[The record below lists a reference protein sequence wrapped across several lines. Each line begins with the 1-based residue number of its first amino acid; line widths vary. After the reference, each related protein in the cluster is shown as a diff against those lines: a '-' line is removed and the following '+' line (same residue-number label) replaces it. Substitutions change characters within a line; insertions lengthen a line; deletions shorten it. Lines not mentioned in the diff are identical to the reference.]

1 MTMATGQRILHYE
14 IVEKLG
20 EGGMGIVYKAKDTK
34 LDRWVALKF
43 LPHHLTAND
52 TERGRFLQEAKA
64 AATLNHPNICTIHD
78 INETAGEPFIVME
91 YVDGVTMKQK
101 SMETALQVGDAVGYA
116 IQIGDAL
123 QEAHAKGIVHRDVK
137 SENIMIN
144 SKNQVKVMDFGL
156 AKLRG
161 SVKLTKSSSTTGTLA
176 YMAPEQIQG
185 QDIDARA
192 DIFSFGVVLYEMLAG
207 QTPFRG
213 EHEAAMMYSI
223 LNEEP
228 QPIQKFRQDIP
239 SEFLHVLYRALEK
252 DPEERY
258 QSIKDMTIDL
268 RRMKKE
274 STRVVRSSVFA
285 TAAASSPGAGVTRPD
300 PGWYGRINKKA
311 AIVGA
316 GILVVVA
323 LAFVFRHVLFGG
335 LSSKNEKKMIVVLPF
350 ENLGPDDKD
359 YFVDGMTDEVTSR
372 LSGLSGIGVI
382 ARSSAS
388 LYKQTSKNF
397 KQIGEELGV
406 NYILQGTVRWET
418 IQGETHVRVN
428 PSLIKV
434 EDGTQTWSQSMES
447 VLSSAFKLQSDIA
460 SQVASALDV
469 ALLKS
474 ERQTLETTLTNNAEA
489 YDYYLKAVQ
498 YTELSNSF
506 DYMGIGIQLLERAID
521 LDPSFAAAYAKLSY
535 VQSNIYWF
543 YYDRS
548 ETRVERSRVA
558 AEKAV
563 QLAPQLSEARAAM
576 GWYYY
581 HGKLDYAN
589 ALEQFSLALK
599 YRPSNSDVHYGI
611 ASVLRREGKMRESV
625 ESFKR
630 SIAGNPRVGE
640 IVRQLGETL
649 MLTRD
654 YEEAD
659 MYYSK
664 AILLSPDNIDVYYEK
679 AKNLLLWK
687 SDIPGARSVVEDG
700 KRLGKV
706 GGETDYPNYMTF
718 VIESA
723 EGNFRAAEEALRLM
737 SASGGLS
744 DQFQFYPTYLLRAQL
759 ESLRG
764 NEKRAIAWYDSAR
777 VYLEHRLKINPTDE
791 RAVSA
796 LGIAL
801 AGLGQKEEAV
811 RTGLRGVELLPV
823 EREAWRGAFRLY
835 DLARIYAMTGGEEK
849 AMDALERLLSI
860 PSETSTTWLKAD
872 PTWRALRG
880 HKRFQKLVGENSQTK

>member
-1 MTMATGQRILHYE
+1 MIGQSVLHYK
-14 IVEKLG
+14 ILDKLG
-20 EGGMGIVYKAKDTK
+20 EGGMGVVYKAHDTK
-34 LDRWVALKF
+34 LDREVALKF
-43 LPHHLTAND
+43 LPHYVASSD
-52 TERGRFLQEAKA
+52 TERARFLQEAKA
-64 AATLNHPNICTIHD
+64 AANLNHPNVCVIYD
-78 INETAGEPFIVME
+78 IQEADGQQFIVME
-91 YVDGVTMKQK
+91 YVDGMTVKQK
-101 SMETALQVGDAVGYA
+101 FSASTLKIDEAIGYA
-116 IQIGDAL
+116 IQIGEAL

-144 SKNQVKVMDFGL
+144 SKNQIKVMDFGL

-185 QDIDARA
+185 QEIDARA
-192 DIFSFGVVLYEMLAG
+192 DIFSFGVVLYEMLTG
-207 QTPFRG
+207 NTPFRG

-228 QPIQKFRQDIP
+228 QPIQKFREDIS
-239 SEFLHVLYRALEK
+239 SELLHILNRALEK

-258 QSIKDMTIDL
+258 QTVKDMTIDI

-274 STRVVRSSVFA
+274 STRVVRMQDFEA
-285 TAAASSPGAGVTRPD
+285 AGVPSNTKSKSVEIAM
-300 PGWYGRINKKA
+300 PGWFTKKA
-311 AIVGA
+311 VTVAA
-316 GILVVVA
+316 LFLTTLV
-323 LAFVFRHVLFGG
+323 LAFFFRNSFLPNTPAK
-335 LSSKNEKKMIVVLPF
+335 SDKKTLVVLPF
-350 ENLGPDDKD
+350 ENLGPNDKD

-372 LSGLSGIGVI
+372 LSGISGLGVI
-382 ARSSAS
+382 ARSSAMQ
-388 LYKQTSKNF
+388 YKGTSKTF

-418 IQGETHVRVN
+418 INGETHVRVS
-428 PSLIKV
+428 PSVIKV
-434 EDGTQTWSQSMES
+434 EDGTQAWSQSMES

-460 SQVASALDV
+460 SKVASAMDV

-474 ERQTLETTLTNNAEA
+474 EKQTLETSLTNNPEA

-498 YTELSNSF
+498 YTELSNSAE
-506 DYMGIGIQLLERAID
+506 YMEIGIQLLERAIK

-548 ETRVERSRVA
+548 ESRVEKSRMA

-563 QLAPQLSEARAAM
+563 ELAPQLSETRAAL

-581 HGKLDYAN
+581 HGKLDYTN
-589 ALEQFSLALK
+589 ALEQFNLALK
-599 YRPSNSDVHYGI
+599 YRPSNSDVYYGI
-611 ASVLRREGKMRESV
+611 ASVFRRQGKMRESV

-649 MLTRD
+649 MLARD

-659 MYYSK
+659 SYYSK
-664 AILLSPDNIDVYYEK
+664 AILLAPDNIDVYYEK

-687 SDIPGARSVVEDG
+687 ADIQGARLVNEDG

-706 GGETDYPNYMTF
+706 GGESDYLNYSTF
-718 VIESA
+718 IVELA
-723 EGNFRAAEEALRLM
+723 QGNFNAAEEALKPM
-737 SASGGLS
+737 SSSGGLS
-744 DQFQFYPTYLLRAQL
+744 DQFQFYPTPLLRAQL

-764 NEKRAIAWYDSAR
+764 NEKIAAAWYDSAKIHI
-777 VYLEHRLKINPTDE
+777 ENRLKTNPNDE
-791 RAVSA
+791 RAVGA

-801 AGLGQKEEAV
+801 AGLGQKEAAI
-811 RTGLRGVELLPV
+811 RYGLRGLELLPV
-823 EREAWRGAFRLY
+823 EKEAWRGAFRLY
-835 DLARIYAMTGGEEK
+835 DLARIYAMTDEQDK
-849 AMDALERLLSI
+849 AIDALERLLSI
-860 PSETSTTWLKAD
+860 PSETSTIWLKTD
-872 PTWRALRG
+872 PTWNALRG
-880 HKRFQKLVGENSQTK
+880 NKRFQKLTNRSL

>member
-1 MTMATGQRILHYE
+1 MIGQSISNYKILD
-14 IVEKLG
+14 KLG
-20 EGGMGIVYKAKDTK
+20 EGGMGVVYKAHDTK
-34 LDRWVALKF
+34 LDREVALKF
-43 LPHHLTAND
+43 LPHYVASSD
-52 TERGRFLQEAKA
+52 TERARFLQEAKA
-64 AATLNHPNICTIHD
+64 AANLNHPNVCVIYD
-78 INETAGEPFIVME
+78 IQEADGQQFIVME
-91 YVDGVTMKQK
+91 YVDGMTVKQK
-101 SMETALQVGDAVGYA
+101 FSTSPLKIDDAIGYA
-116 IQIGDAL
+116 IQIGEAL

-144 SKNQVKVMDFGL
+144 SKNQIKVMDFGL

-185 QDIDARA
+185 QEIDARA
-192 DIFSFGVVLYEMLAG
+192 DIFSFGVVLYEMLTG
-207 QTPFRG
+207 NTPFRG

-228 QPIQKFRQDIP
+228 QPIQKFREDIS
-239 SEFLHVLYRALEK
+239 SEMLHILHRALEK
-252 DPEERY
+252 NPEERY
-258 QSIKDMTIDL
+258 QTVKDMTIDI

-274 STRVVRSSVFA
+274 STRVVRTQDFEAATSSTSKTKSKSVEIA
-285 TAAASSPGAGVTRPD
+285 L
-300 PGWYGRINKKA
+300 PGWFTKK
-311 AIVGA
+311 
-316 GILVVVA
+316 VVA
-323 LAFVFRHVLFGG
+323 WAGLFLALALVILFRNSILPN
-335 LSSKNEKKMIVVLPF
+335 SSAKSDKKTIVVLPF
-350 ENLGPDDKD
+350 ENLGPNDKD

-372 LSGLSGIGVI
+372 LSGLSGLGVI
-382 ARSSAS
+382 ARSSAMQ
-388 LYKQTSKNF
+388 YKGTTKNF
-397 KQIGEELGV
+397 KQIGEELSV

-418 IQGETHVRVN
+418 INGETHVRVS
-428 PSLIKV
+428 PSVIKV
-434 EDGTQTWSQSMES
+434 EDGTQAWSQSMES

-460 SQVASALDV
+460 SKVASAMDI

-474 ERQTLETTLTNNAEA
+474 EKQTLETALTDNAEA

-498 YTELSNSF
+498 YAERSNSAN
-506 DYMGIGIQLLERAID
+506 DMEIGIQLLDRAIQ

-535 VQSNIYWF
+535 VQSNVYWF

-548 ETRVERSRVA
+548 ESRVEKSRIA

-599 YRPSNSDVHYGI
+599 YSPSNSDVHYGI
-611 ASVLRREGKMRESV
+611 AAVLRRQGNMRESA
-625 ESFKR
+625 ESYKR
-630 SIAGNPRVGE
+630 SIAGNPRMAE

-649 MLTRD
+649 TLVRD

-659 MYYSK
+659 MYFNK
-664 AILLSPDNIDVYYEK
+664 ALLLSPDNIDVYYEK

-687 SDIPGARSVVEDG
+687 SDIQGAHRIIEDG

-706 GGETDYPNYMTF
+706 GGETDYLNYITF

-723 EGNFRAAEEALRLM
+723 QSNFDAAEQTLKQM
-737 SASGGLS
+737 PSSGGLS
-744 DQFQFYPTYLLRAQL
+744 DQFQFYPTSLLRAQL

-764 NEKRAIAWYDSAR
+764 NEKNAAAWYDSAR
-777 VYLEHRLKINPTDE
+777 NHLEQKLKINPSDE
-791 RAVSA
+791 RAVSS

-801 AGLGQKEEAV
+801 AGLGQKDAAI
-811 RTGLRGVELLPV
+811 RAGLRGVELLPI

-835 DLARIYAMTGGEEK
+835 DLARIYAMTGEQDK
-849 AMDALERLLSI
+849 AVDALERLLSI
-860 PSETSTTWLKAD
+860 PSETSAVWLKAD
-872 PTWRALRG
+872 PTWKALREN
-880 HKRFQKLVGENSQTK
+880 KRFQTLINRSL

>member
-1 MTMATGQRILHYE
+1 
-14 IVEKLG
+14 
-20 EGGMGIVYKAKDTK
+20 MGVVYKAQDTK
-34 LDRWVALKF
+34 LDRVVALKF
-43 LPHHLTAND
+43 LPQYVASSD
-52 TERGRFLQEAKA
+52 TERARFLQEAKA
-64 AATLNHPNICTIHD
+64 AANLNHPNVCVIYD
-78 INETAGEPFIVME
+78 IQEADGQQFIVME
-91 YVDGVTMKQK
+91 YVDGMTVKQK
-101 SMETALQVGDAVGYA
+101 FSTSPLKIGDAIGYA
-116 IQIGDAL
+116 IQIGEAL
-123 QEAHAKGIVHRDVK
+123 QEAHAKGIVHRDIK

-144 SKNQVKVMDFGL
+144 SKNQIKVMDFGL

-185 QDIDARA
+185 QEIDARA
-192 DIFSFGVVLYEMLAG
+192 DIFSFGVVLYEMLTG

-228 QPIQKFRQDIP
+228 QPIQKFREDIS
-239 SEFLHVLYRALEK
+239 SELLHILNRALEK

-258 QSIKDMTIDL
+258 QTVKDMTIDI

-274 STRVVRSSVFA
+274 STRVVRTQGFEQSERTQSTSKSQEID
-285 TAAASSPGAGVTRPD
+285 TASPARFSKKYIAGV
-300 PGWYGRINKKA
+300 GLLF
-311 AIVGA
+311 VM
-316 GILVVVA
+316 V
-323 LAFVFRHVLFGG
+323 LAFFFRNSFLPNTPA
-335 LSSKNEKKMIVVLPF
+335 KNDKKMMVVLPF
-350 ENLGPDDKD
+350 ENLGPNDKD

-372 LSGLSGIGVI
+372 LSGLSGLGVI
-382 ARSSAS
+382 ARSSATQ
-388 LYKQTSKNF
+388 YKQTSKTF
-397 KQIGEELGV
+397 KQIGEELSV

-418 IQGETHVRVN
+418 INGETHVRVN
-428 PSLIKV
+428 PSVIKV
-434 EDGTQTWSQSMES
+434 EDGTQAWSQSMES

-460 SQVASALDV
+460 SKVASALDV

-474 ERQTLETTLTNNAEA
+474 EKQTLEAALTNNAEA

-498 YTELSNSF
+498 YTELSNSS
-506 DYMGIGIQLLERAID
+506 DYMEIGIQLLERAIQ
-521 LDPSFAAAYAKLSY
+521 LDPSFAAAFAKLSY

-548 ETRVERSRVA
+548 EIRVEKSRIA

-589 ALEQFSLALK
+589 ALEQFNLALK

-611 ASVLRREGKMRESV
+611 ASVFRRQGKMQESV

-649 MLTRD
+649 MLARN

-659 MYYSK
+659 MHYSK

-687 SDIPGARSVVEDG
+687 SDIQGARLVNADG

-718 VIESA
+718 VVEIA
-723 EGNFRAAEEALRLM
+723 QNNFKAAEEALNLM
-737 SASGGLS
+737 SPSGGLS
-744 DQFQFYPTYLLRAQL
+744 DQFQFYPTYLLRGQL
-759 ESLRG
+759 DELRG
-764 NEKRAIAWYDSAR
+764 KEKNAAVWYDSAR
-777 VYLEHRLKINPTDE
+777 VFLEQKLKINPNDE

-801 AGLGQKEEAV
+801 AGLGQKEDAI
-811 RTGLRGVELLPV
+811 RTGLRGAELLPV
-823 EREAWRGAFRLY
+823 EKEAWRGAFRLY
-835 DLARIYAMTGGEEK
+835 DLARIYAMTGEQDK
-849 AMDALERLLSI
+849 AVDALERLLSI
-860 PSETSTTWLKAD
+860 PSETSAVWLKAD
-872 PTWRALRG
+872 PTWNSLRG
-880 HKRFQKLVGENSQTK
+880 NKRFQKLVNENI